1 MGLFNKI
8 FKKEEKPEVTSVHH
22 KGYHQITIKNID
34 KVTADTVKISFDI
47 PAELTSKYK
56 FIPGQYVNLCIKL
69 NGNEERRSY
78 SICSGENE
86 DLAIAVKA
94 VKDGKVSKW
103 ANEILQAGEK
113 IEVSEPEGNF
123 KLNDSDKTI
132 VAFAAGSG
140 ITPILAIAKK
150 IENIGGK
157 MSLFYGNRTESS
169 IIFKSELSQ
178 LSNTHTRHFL
188 SQETKDGFEN
198 GRVTKE
204 KISEIVKE
212 NLDLLKADGF
222 FLCGPEELIL
232 NAKEVLSLFGVPKEK
247 IHFELFTV
255 PVLMKSN
262 ETPVSNFSGKS
273 SVTVIIDEEK
283 VDFELDAKGKSIL
296 DHVTNKGYD
305 APYSCR
311 GGVCCTCKAKVL
323 EGKASMTLNY
333 SLTDQEVADGYILTC
348 QAHPA
353 SEKLVITYD
362 V

>member
-8 FKKEEKPEVTSVHH
+8 FKKDEKPEATSVHH

-56 FIPGQYVNLCIKL
+56 FVPGQYVNLCVKL

-94 VKDGKVSKW
+94 VKDGKVSHW
-103 ANEILQAGEK
+103 ANEMLQVGEK

-123 KLNDSDKTI
+123 KLNSSDKTI

-150 IENIGGK
+150 IENSGGK
-157 MSLFYGNRTESS
+157 MSLFYGNRTENS

-178 LSNTHTRHFL
+178 LNNTITKHYL
-188 SQETKDGFEN
+188 SQENKEGFEN

-232 NAKEVLSLFGVPKEK
+232 NAKEVLTLFGVPKEK

-273 SVTVIIDEEK
+273 TVTVIIDEEK
-283 VDFELDAKGKSIL
+283 VDFEMDSKGKSIL
-296 DHVTNKGYD
+296 DIVTNKGYD

-311 GGVCCTCKAKVL
+311 GGVCCTCKAMVL

-333 SLTDQEVADGYILTC
+333 SLTDQEVEEGYILTC

-353 SEKLVITYD
+353 SEKLVISYD
-362 V
+362 A

>member
-1 MGLFNKI
+1 MGLFNKM
-8 FKKEEKPEVTSVHH
+8 FKKEEKPEITSVHH
-22 KGYHQITIKNID
+22 KGYHQIAIKNIE

-47 PAELTSKYK
+47 PAELSSKYK
-56 FIPGQYVNLCIKL
+56 FIPGQYLNLCAKL
-69 NGNEERRSY
+69 NEKEERRSY
-78 SICSGENE
+78 SICSGANE

-94 VKDGKVSKW
+94 VKDGKISHW
-103 ANEILQAGEK
+103 ANDILQIGDK
-113 IEVSEPEGNF
+113 IEVSEPDGHF
-123 KLNDSDKTI
+123 KWNEKDKTI

-140 ITPILAIAKK
+140 ITPILSIAKK
-150 IENIGGK
+150 IESIGGK
-157 MSLFYGNRTESS
+157 MSLFYGNRTEDS
-169 IIFKSELSQ
+169 IIFKSELGL
-178 LSNTHTRHFL
+178 LSKTNTRHFL
-188 SQETKDGFEN
+188 SQENKEGFEN
-198 GRVTKE
+198 GRITKE

-232 NAKEVLSLFGVPKEK
+232 NVKEVLTLFGVPKEK

-255 PVLMKSN
+255 PVLMKSV
-262 ETPVSNFSGKS
+262 ETPASNFSGKS
-273 SVTVIIDEEK
+273 SVTVIIDDEK

-296 DHVTNKGYD
+296 DHLTNKGYD

-311 GGVCCTCKAKVL
+311 GGVCCTCKAKVV

-333 SLTDQEVADGYILTC
+333 SLTDEEVAEGYILTC